1 MASYPTP
8 ATRDRLISV
17 LTGRS
22 RDGGDDNRNRERRA
36 GDVPKDSPL
45 RGFAALALGLYARP
59 YKTDQGAADR
69 PGFDTAAMTLVER
82 LEDDREE
89 EEVRTACAVAL
100 GLTQR
105 SAVLP
110 VFHRATARLQ
120 QRNRRVDFPMV
131 GFLLLGRALAGDK
144 SLIEPASQFLLNRDD
159 DPSPG
164 GILSRRAAV
173 LALGLTRSGNAI
185 PVLTKAWH
193 LNHYVNREVILAL
206 RLVGGTNAAE
216 PVMQRLR
223 ESKDDEERAYMAQA
237 LGELLAAERPT
248 TLDRLTA
255 GCNFT
260 VRNDEMRPLQALAN
274 GFLYD
279 YLIAS
284 FGENW

>member
-1 MASYPTP
+1 
-8 ATRDRLISV
+8 
-17 LTGRS
+17 
-22 RDGGDDNRNRERRA
+22 
-36 GDVPKDSPL
+36 VPKDSPL

-59 YKTDQGAADR
+59 YKTDQGPADR
-69 PGFDTAAMTLVER
+69 PGFDNAAMTLVQR
-82 LEDDREE
+82 LEDEREE

-105 SAVLP
+105 TAVLP
-110 VFHRATARLQ
+110 FFHRATAKLE
-120 QRNRRVDFPMV
+120 QRNRKADFPIF
-131 GFLLLGRALAGDK
+131 GFLLLGRALAGDA
-144 SLIEPASQFLLNRDD
+144 SLIDPASKFLLDRDD
-159 DPSPG
+159 DPTPG

-173 LALGLTRSGNAI
+173 LGVGVTRGTNAI

-193 LNHYVNREVILAL
+193 LNHYVNRDVILAL
-206 RLVGGTNAAE
+206 RLVGGINAAN

-223 ESKDDEERAYMAQA
+223 EAKDDEERAYMAQA
-237 LGELLAAERPT
+237 LGELLAAEQPT

-260 VRNDEMRPLQALAN
+260 VRNNEMLPLQSLAA